1 MVRWN
6 ETLPR
11 PKNTAPIDELRP
23 KTTQQQQEGCQWLAA
38 NCAEIEALGLRDNDI
53 LALDLRVDRGADVW
67 SLDAAS
73 VLGEA
78 ERLSPKRFNEM
89 VRYFDLMGFP
99 QSYGRP
105 TLKQLLAGNKNEGPV
120 YLYAVGDTFDSF
132 GDRDFCHSLAGVS
145 LSKLR
150 KYRAQCHSAHA
161 LADAGLESS
170 DLKGGDVVRPDDRF
184 KCGMCG
190 KRGTKMR
197 CCAACGQVRY
207 CDRTCQKKH
216 WKAHKVACAK
226 RQQAMKMC
234 DDLRAKFGALGTT
247 GTTGHDTIKRLSDAG
262 VDEVLTP
269 GKQEIF
275 NKEIN
280 QFVEVAIDTG
290 MLAHVLWKQDTEAS
304 CRSIARYCIV
314 DYGDFAE
321 FMVRYHESCS
331 GGRSDCPFCDMVV
344 YTSDLVDTMLNEDPE
359 VFVSLNAN
367 DVEGLKH
374 VKRKLAEIDPQTHFL
389 CCFTHRAL
397 GPLADGT
404 IRVPWSSRG
413 EWCKGK

>member
-1 MVRWN
+1 
-6 ETLPR
+6 
-11 PKNTAPIDELRP
+11 
-23 KTTQQQQEGCQWLAA
+23 
-38 NCAEIEALGLRDNDI
+38 
-53 LALDLRVDRGADVW
+53 
-67 SLDAAS
+67 
-73 VLGEA
+73 
-78 ERLSPKRFNEM
+78 
-89 VRYFDLMGFP
+89 
-99 QSYGRP
+99 
-105 TLKQLLAGNKNEGPV
+105 
-120 YLYAVGDTFDSF
+120 
-132 GDRDFCHSLAGVS
+132 
-145 LSKLR
+145 
-150 KYRAQCHSAHA
+150 
-161 LADAGLESS
+161 
-170 DLKGGDVVRPDDRF
+170 
-184 KCGMCG
+184 
-190 KRGTKMR
+190 
-197 CCAACGQVRY
+197 
-207 CDRTCQKKH
+207 
-216 WKAHKVACAK
+216 
-226 RQQAMKMC
+226 MKMC